1 MGKTNSDVNEVELN
15 YLNCRDEHNKFK
27 GLIKF
32 PTVYCVKFANVL
44 CQDEEMVKK
53 YLSEYYN
60 PEFEQWEIINSLQQ
74 FKRDILSKRTNI
86 GEYKDKIKNCIE
98 IENYK
103 WLWVLLKEFFLEHIE
118 KEQMDNIVELIH
130 NGVNI
135 NDIIKWYE
143 KDRKILAITT
153 FGVDYIKSVTSS

>member
-1 MGKTNSDVNEVELN
+1 MRKTNKENEVELN
-15 YLNCRDEHNKFK
+15 YYNNEEHNRFK
-27 GLIKF
+27 GKLIF
-32 PTVYCVKFANVL
+32 PTVYCVKLANVL
-44 CQDEEMVKK
+44 CQDEEIVDRYIKD
-53 YLSEYYN
+53 YYN
-60 PEFEQWEIINSLQQ
+60 PEFEQWEVINSLQKL
-74 FKRDILSKRTNI
+74 KRDILSKRTNI